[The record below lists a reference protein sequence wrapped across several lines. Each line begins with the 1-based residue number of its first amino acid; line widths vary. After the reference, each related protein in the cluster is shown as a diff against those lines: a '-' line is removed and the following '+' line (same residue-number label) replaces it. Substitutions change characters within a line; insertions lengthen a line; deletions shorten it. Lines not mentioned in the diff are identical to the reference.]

1 MQRDI
6 IYEIFQSLPQ
16 DRSPIRFKDLRKKV
30 KMSSSTLT
38 KGLVYLKEMGIIDK
52 KQVHSARAIG
62 IEYSISPDFGTID
75 LYRDIEDNCKDT
87 DQITSIADRLI
98 LELFN
103 HYDKAEEN
111 QKDVIFD
118 AHLSI
123 IIRFLKLC
131 RNLRE
136 TKVKNDKSSII

>member
-1 MQRDI
+1 MA
-6 IYEIFQSLPQ
+6 YY
-16 DRSPIRFKDLRKKV
+16 K
-30 KMSSSTLT
+30 
-38 KGLVYLKEMGIIDK
+38 
-52 KQVHSARAIG
+52 SAR
-62 IEYSISPDFGTID
+62 YID
-75 LYRDIEDNCKDT
+75 GKTSRDIEDNCKDI

-103 HYDKAEEN
+103 HYKAEEN

-136 TKVKNDKSSII
+136 TKVKR